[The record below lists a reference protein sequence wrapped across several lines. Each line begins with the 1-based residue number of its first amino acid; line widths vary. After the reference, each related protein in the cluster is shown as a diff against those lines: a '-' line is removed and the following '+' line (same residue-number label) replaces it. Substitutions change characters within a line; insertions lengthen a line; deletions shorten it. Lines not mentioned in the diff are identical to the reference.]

1 MMSIKQL
8 LTGGIALAS
17 LIGSSAFAADL
28 PSRKFAPAAPVMP
41 VFTWTG
47 FYVGANAGASWS
59 HGSTGIAAP
68 FAGWFNTINLN
79 GAWRK
84 SEDNVS
90 FTGGVQAGYNHQ
102 IGSLV
107 LGVETDFNYAN
118 TESKRDG
125 FGRIALGPF
134 ANEQTFASKTKVEW
148 FGTVRARLGVTPM
161 ERLMVFA
168 TGGLAYGSVKASA
181 SETDAF
187 FFGAANIG
195 TNTWH
200 GSKNDTRVG
209 WTLGAGA
216 EYALTNNLSL
226 KAEYLYVDLGKQHV
240 NTFYSGPIPALVGTA
255 GARVNHDTKFSIVR
269 AGVNYRF

>member
-1 MMSIKQL
+1 MSIKQF

-28 PSRKFAPAAPVMP
+28 PSRKFAPVAPVVP

-47 FYVGANAGASWS
+47 FYVGLNAGASWS

-68 FAGWFNTINLN
+68 AAGWFNTINVN

-84 SEDNVS
+84 SEDNVN
-90 FTGGVQAGYNHQ
+90 FTGGAQAGYNYQ
-102 IGSLV
+102 TGGLV

-118 TESKRDG
+118 IESKRDG
-125 FGRIALGPF
+125 FGRVVAGPF
-134 ANEQTFASKTKVEW
+134 ANEQTFAAKTKVEW
-148 FGTVRARLGVTPM
+148 FGTVRARLGFTPM
-161 ERLMVFA
+161 ERLMVFG
-168 TGGLAYGSVKASA
+168 TGGLAYGNVKVSA
-181 SETDAF
+181 AETDRF
-187 FFGAANIG
+187 LFNGAAVV

-226 KAEYLYVDLGKQHV
+226 KAEYLYVDLGKQR
-240 NTFYSGPIPALVGTA
+240 FSSIYGGPVPALAGTA
-255 GARVNHDTKFSIVR
+255 GARVDHDTKFSIVR